1 MSNNADG
8 RCRICEKKTRFPA
21 RELVSVSIDTDEV
34 LVCYACRKEFI
45 EGLRFLFNGL
55 RKLKGNSPYRFTSR
69 LGVPR

>member
-8 RCRICEKKTRFPA
+8 RCRICEKKTKFPT
-21 RELVSVSIDTDEV
+21 RELVSVSIDSDEV

-55 RKLKGNSPYRFTSR
+55 RKIRGNPPYRFTTR